1 MLKALYG
8 ETEVKPISLELA
20 HRRLGHISPQ
30 AIWKLANGRA
40 TGLKLKGKEK
50 GLRHPCDACKMG
62 QSKAKPHPKKQRTLK
77 RSTRPFELIHV
88 DLLVG
93 TTRSLGESIKYLL
106 IIVDDYSRYTWGIG
120 LKKKDE
126 AVVQFR
132 RWRRA
137 MRARYGEK

>member
-1 MLKALYG
+1 
-8 ETEVKPISLELA
+8 
-20 HRRLGHISPQ
+20 
-30 AIWKLANGRA
+30 
-40 TGLKLKGKEK
+40 
-50 GLRHPCDACKMG
+50 MG

-137 MRARYGEK
+137 MRARYGEKWPVDKIKFVRSDNGGEFISDEITFDESEEGFEMQPSVAYIHN